1 MASSVHNTVLW
12 PYPPMYYC
20 DHLHLGN
27 VLHVSIFHNSNYWQ
41 KNLTKNRT
49 RGFGFS
55 DAKCQCIAS
64 FCPRGFFF
72 SANYADTGS
81 AIFKEQAQTFAN
93 LHFMK
98 RQTSKARTV
107 LAKVHC
113 TPMFTSTKHNRD
125 SKKCQQA
132 QTYLHTH
139 RHTALAEQPG
149 KHKHTHTRTPA
160 AHTST
165 YAALCTRTSTS
176 TFAPRQAQGELQ

>member
-20 DHLHLGN
+20 DRLHLGN

-55 DAKCQCIAS
+55 DARSQCIAS
-64 FCPRGFFF
+64 FCPLGFFF

-81 AIFKEQAQTFAN
+81 GLVQCAICKEQAHSTLLCKLA
-93 LHFMK
+93 LHETPNI
-98 RQTSKARTV
+98 RGNI

-113 TPMFTSTKHNRD
+113 SPMFTSTKHNRD

-132 QTYLHTH
+132 QNIFAHTQAHCTRRTARQAQAHTH
-139 RHTALAEQPG
+139 KNTCSTH
-149 KHKHTHTRTPA
+149 KHLCSTVHKNKHTHT
-160 AHTST
+160 ST
-165 YAALCTRTSTS
+165 
-176 TFAPRQAQGELQ
+176 